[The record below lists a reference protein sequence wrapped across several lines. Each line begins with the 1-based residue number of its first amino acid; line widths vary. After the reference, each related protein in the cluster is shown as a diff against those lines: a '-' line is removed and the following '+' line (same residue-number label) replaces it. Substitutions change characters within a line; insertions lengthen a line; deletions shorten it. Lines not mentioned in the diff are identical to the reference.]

1 MYIPRKLLMEQIE
14 NAFASMPITILIGAR
29 QVGKTTLL
37 KNLHLSQKHIYL
49 IGQDPETALIF
60 EKASTAENYLRINL
74 QKELNGVVLLDEF
87 QFINNIS
94 TILKLL
100 TDSFP
105 NLKIICSGSSS
116 LDIIQKVEESLAG
129 RVRVINVFS
138 LSFSEYLKFQ
148 DESLFDLYTKY
159 DYNTVDEI
167 VDSRVKYFLDE
178 YLLYGGL
185 PRAALN
191 SDSKTKIT
199 LLNEIYKT
207 YLLRDVR
214 NYVKNEDAVGF
225 NKLLIILASQIGNMI
240 SINELSSASGL
251 PYRKCEDYLFLL
263 EQMFIVK
270 LIEPY
275 FTNKRKV
282 IRKMK
287 KVYFTD
293 LGLRNII
300 FSNFNELNMRNDS
313 GAIFE
318 NYVLLEILKII
329 PSYAKIYYYR
339 TKDGSEVD
347 FIIDDLKNKYAF
359 EVKYKRLMKKKLF
372 KNITSLEEILNI
384 RQSFL
389 ININMNSD
397 FEKLNFIQGY
407 FIEKIRFN

>member
-1 MYIPRKLLMEQIE
+1 MEQIE